1 MALFSAIIPSFHKE
15 FTAAADRAI
24 MGADKP
30 TNANKVVGI
39 RINDVTSGTTIVLR
53 MSGTEVAYDNC
64 AVGEVISGCFD
75 KIESTSSTVDS
86 VIVYYV

>member
-1 MALFSAIIPSFHKE
+1 MGAILGSLIPGAHLKL
-15 FTAAADRAI
+15 TTAADRDLNDLKPG
-24 MGADKP
+24 GAKFP
-30 TNANKVVGI
+30 VGI
-39 RINDVTSGTTIVLR
+39 RINDVTSGGSIVLR
-53 MSGTEVAYDNC
+53 MAGSEVAYDNC